1 LTGKKAQ
8 PIENQQISSRHERLT
23 TGIVIAK
30 FGFSKWVRRVTMT
43 RKALE
48 NDSREGV

>member
-1 LTGKKAQ
+1 LTGKKGQ
-8 PIENQQISSRHERLT
+8 LIENQHTSSRYERLT
-23 TGIVIAK
+23 RGFVIAK